1 MKGIGKNRPRPIF
14 QDPIGS
20 KHQWR
25 RRDAEGRGRAIF
37 GPADLLSPAGV
48 RRPLA
53 SHIPLWSKGAAEGIG
68 RAANFQGVVQRGAT
82 LNRLGG
88 VPIRKEGETGLL
100 LYFFALFTHFLTF
113 LNILLKPL
121 HPCTTCIFSVQA
133 SFVTPCIHSCHI
145 FSSVGLAWCN
155 GVVQRGATWCN
166 GGATEGPSG
175 ALHHGFSL
183 GLAYVFRQMVQWCNG
198 FYLHKTF

>member
-25 RRDAEGRGRAIF
+25 RRDAEGRGSAIF
-37 GPADLLSPAGV
+37 GSADLLSPAGG
-48 RRPLA
+48 RWPLA
-53 SHIPLWSKGAAEGIG
+53 FHIPLWSKGAAEGIG

-82 LNRLGG
+82 LNRVGS

-100 LYFFALFTHFLTF
+100 LYFFALFTHFPTF

-133 SFVTPCIHSCHI
+133 AFVTPCIHSCHI
-145 FSSVGLAWCN
+145 FFKCSFSVVQRCGATGCNVVQRWCN
-155 GVVQRGATWCN
+155 GRPFRSVAPRLFLR
-166 GGATEGPSG
+166 P
-175 ALHHGFSL
+175 
-183 GLAYVFRQMVQWCNG
+183 GLRF
-198 FYLHKTF
+198 